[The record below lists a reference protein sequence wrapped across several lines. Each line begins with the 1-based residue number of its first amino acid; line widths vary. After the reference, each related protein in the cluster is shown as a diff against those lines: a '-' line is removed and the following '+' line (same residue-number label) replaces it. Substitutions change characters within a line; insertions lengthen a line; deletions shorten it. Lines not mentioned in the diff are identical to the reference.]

1 MSLLDEGRVE
11 DLNTFHAW
19 LMKAVER
26 GPVAVI
32 TGKNG
37 DMDTVGSAVALASSH
52 PHLMACGLHLGR
64 IAKKMVEHHRAPF
77 RKLTPHHRAWP
88 SDLAGLI
95 VVDAAAESQTGLT
108 LPDVPKCILDHH
120 ATKAWNLGDTD
131 LACQPYL
138 DVTIRFARL
147 FNSSSDRGVSLSR
160 SKFVGQTIH

>member
-64 IAKKMVEHHRAPF
+64 VAKRMVEHHRAPF
-77 RKLTPHHRAWP
+77 RKLTPNHRAWP
-88 SDLAGLI
+88 PDLAGLI

-108 LPDVPKCILDHH
+108 LPDVPKCILDHLLH
-120 ATKAWNLGDTD
+120 L
-131 LACQPYL
+131 
-138 DVTIRFARL
+138 
-147 FNSSSDRGVSLSR
+147 
-160 SKFVGQTIH
+160 KFVNFCSPDSSPILVVSAMQIMGHFRLQAP